1 MPPKKGFRKS
11 LPARI
16 NNSTLSPSRRSP
28 RVPTPSKPTS
38 QPAPSAEAIDF
49 TTTSSPPD
57 TSYNPYLYIPKSP
70 SSTATKNGKLPNSP
84 SETPVKHRHHFP
96 ARPSRLSNVYTP
108 AKETQQSIL
117 SPGSRTTR
125 RTAALGTPKNQTSDQ
140 EFPESLDTTDW
151 GMGQYTGEEFGYD
164 NSISDASP
172 TSTSSAT
179 RLSARSRKLTTR
191 AIEALDSK
199 KKPRQKRTALA
210 PTPMEPPTEQ
220 ADSDIGPMKIKS
232 KRMKGKRA
240 NKIFKQLRIKKPS
253 PLKIKLTADQAG
265 QKLYEIVVV
274 ALNTD
279 FAIPSDPEQFIAN
292 ARKQFEQLSLV
303 KSPEEEPAMSAT
315 ATASTPSDPAA
326 AEATLGNA
334 GASYVEETH
343 VNPIAVTND
352 EDESDKYAKVNGE
365 TNAETNGEH
374 TPEPPAFPS
383 IKDFKKMED
392 PQLEADGWTRT
403 GYVNDTD
410 EEILLTPPGQ
420 IPYRAPHTYG
430 DMNLPFPP
438 VISRSQQQIEI
449 DNNLGFPPLIGDR
462 NIPFCSPSKFST
474 EDVTEE
480 KARAQAHKR
489 KRSLAELEKVP
500 RKKKRNSTKT
510 TEPSATT
517 EEKPKIQRLKLK
529 LNPPT
534 EADRQ
539 AGAVIASTPGVTLT
553 QRGTPGRGRGRGR
566 GGPGTPRGKGITR
579 GASRGR
585 STPRGSTRGALR
597 GTPRGGSSRGG
608 SSRASTPRS
617 RGRGRGRGK
626 QT

>member
-1 MPPKKGFRKS
+1 MPPKKSFRKS

-16 NNSTLSPSRRSP
+16 SNPTLSPSRRSP
-28 RVPTPSKPTS
+28 RGPTPSKPTN
-38 QPAPSAEAIDF
+38 QPAPSAKAIDF

-70 SSTATKNGKLPNSP
+70 SSTATTNGKLQNSP
-84 SETPVKHRHHFP
+84 SETPVKRRHHFP

-108 AKETQQSIL
+108 AKEAQQSIL
-117 SPGSRTTR
+117 TPGSRTTR
-125 RTAALGTPKNQTSDQ
+125 RAAALGTPRNQTSDQ

-151 GMGQYTGEEFGYD
+151 G
-164 NSISDASP
+164 IDASP

-199 KKPRQKRTALA
+199 KKPRQKRTAPT

-220 ADSDIGPMKIKS
+220 ADSDIDPMKIKS
-232 KRMKGKRA
+232 KRVKGKRA
-240 NKIFKQLRIKKPS
+240 NKIFKQLRMNKPS
-253 PLKIKLTADQAG
+253 RMKIKLTADQAG

-274 ALNTD
+274 AFNTD
-279 FAIPSDPEQFIAN
+279 FALPSDPEQFIAN
-292 ARKQFEQLSLV
+292 ARKQFEQPSLV
-303 KSPEEEPAMSAT
+303 KSSEEEPVMSAT
-315 ATASTPSDPAA
+315 ATPTASTPSDPAA

-334 GASYVEETH
+334 GTSNMEETH
-343 VNPIAVTND
+343 VNPIGVTNGETNDDIHD

-365 TNAETNGEH
+365 TNAETNGEL
-374 TPEPPAFPS
+374 TPEPPEFSS
-383 IKDFKKMED
+383 IKDFKKMEE
-392 PQLEADGWTRT
+392 PQLEAGGWTRT

-462 NIPFCSPSKFST
+462 NIPFCSPSEFST

-489 KRSLAELEKVP
+489 KRSLAELAKVP
-500 RKKKRNSTKT
+500 RKKKRESTKT

-539 AGAVIASTPGVTLT
+539 AGAVIASAPDVTLS
-553 QRGTPGRGRGRGR
+553 QRGTAGRGRGRGR
-566 GGPGTPRGKGITR
+566 GGPGTPRGKGISR